1 MFCVSPFPSQGVSS
15 MDYGRLANSVI
26 KGVSAYSATGTAMSV
41 ICGRVS
47 YTFRLKGAAVSVDTA
62 CSSSLVSLHMAFSSL
77 VLGQSQRAL
86 NAGVNL
92 IVVPETTAILQRAG
106 MMSPEGRCKTLDATA
121 DGYVRAESV
130 ATALLQAAAPGDA
143 GFCAL
148 LRGSAVNQGGRS
160 STLTAP
166 NGPSQQDVIRNA
178 LREAGAS
185 PVDISGLHMHGT
197 GESFPPAAPLCI
209 ASLKAAI

>member
-1 MFCVSPFPSQGVSS
+1 MASLQGVSLK
-15 MDYGRLANSVI
+15 DYGQLAQKHI
-26 KGVSAYSATGTAMSV
+26 RGVSAYTATGNSLSV
-41 ICGRVS
+41 LCGRVS
-47 YTFRLKGAAVSVDTA
+47 YTFWLKGAAVSVDTA
-62 CSSSLVSLHMAFSSL
+62 CSSSLVSMHMACSSL

-86 NAGVNL
+86 NAGINL
-92 IVVPETTAILQRAG
+92 TIVPETTAILQRAG
-106 MMSPEGRCKTLDATA
+106 MMSLEGRCKTLDAAA

-130 ATALLQAAAPGDA
+130 ATALLQAATPGGA

-185 PVDISGLHMHGT
+185 PGEIAGLHMHGT
-197 GESFPPAAPLCI
+197 GESLRPAAPLV
-209 ASLKAAI
+209 